1 MAEKEWMRR
10 GIHLARKGEGW
21 TSPNPLVG
29 AVIVKDGRVIGEG
42 WHQKRGEAHAERNA
56 LQNCREDTKGTTLYV
71 TLEPCCH
78 TGRTPPCTQ
87 AIIDAG
93 ISRVV
98 IGSRDPNPKVSGQ
111 GAEYLRRNG
120 VEVREDF
127 LREECDKLNPIFFH
141 YIATGRPFVAMKYAM
156 TADGKIATKTGDSQ
170 WITEKSARNYVHM
183 LRNRYRGI
191 VVGSGTVLADD
202 PMLNCRMEGGRNP
215 VRIVCDR
222 RLRIST
228 ESRICQTAGEI
239 PTILVTNKP
248 KPEKARRLK
257 ALGVTLL
264 EVSLKKGVL
273 DLDCLM
279 DRLGE
284 LEIDS
289 ILVEGGGDI
298 LGSFLSEH
306 LAHMVHCFVGAKIFG
321 GIGAKSP
328 VGGIGV
334 ETVSQGM
341 GLRLSSVKPFPE
353 GDVLLEYCVKEQ
365 G

>member
-1 MAEKEWMRR
+1 MAEKQWMRR
-10 GIHLARKGEGW
+10 AIYLAKKGEGW

-29 AVIVKDGRVIGEG
+29 AVIVKEDRVIGEG

-56 LQNCREDTKGTTLYV
+56 LQACMEDPKGATIYV

-87 AIIDAG
+87 AILDAG

-111 GAEYLRRNG
+111 GAEYLRRSG
-120 VEVREDF
+120 VEVLEDF
-127 LREECDKLNPIFFH
+127 LREECDQLNPIFFH
-141 YIATGRPFVAMKYAM
+141 YIATKRPFVAMKYAM

-170 WITEKSARNYVHM
+170 WITEESARDYVHM

-191 VVGSGTVLADD
+191 MVGSGTVLADD

-222 RLRIST
+222 RLRMQP
-228 ESRICQTAGEI
+228 ESRICRTAREI
-239 PTILVTNKP
+239 PTIVATNKP
-248 KPEKARRLK
+248 DPEKAKRLED
-257 ALGVTLL
+257 LGVTLL
-264 EVSLKKGVL
+264 EVPLKRGALHL
-273 DLDCLM
+273 DWLM
-279 DRLGE
+279 DRLGK

-298 LGSFLSEH
+298 LGSFLSEK
-306 LAHMVHCFVGAKIFG
+306 LVHMVHCFVGAKIFG
-321 GIGAKSP
+321 GTGARSP

-334 ETVSQGM
+334 EKVSQGLM
-341 GLRLSSVKPFPE
+341 LHLSSVKPFPE
-353 GDVLLEYCVKEQ
+353 GDVLLEYCVKEK